1 MTIQSLILLLMIL
14 LSLVMLSKS
23 YMKWRQTL
31 EKEYLWLSLYQI
43 PFILAPLLLLMLEI
57 KYR

>member
-1 MTIQSLILLLMIL
+1 MTIQLILLMLMIL

-43 PFILAPLLLLMLEI
+43 PFILAPLFLLMLE